1 MVGQVDLEKVFNEYS
16 GTKDFNEGINEVQ
29 ENLQNAQKE
38 GDQQKIKEIQ
48 QDFQTKRSQLIETFY
63 AEIEKASSRISERMN
78 VEVVAA
84 EVLYNT
90 DKADVVDVSDEL
102 IKEMN

>member
-16 GTKDFNEGINEVQ
+16 GTKDFNEGIGEVQ

-48 QDFQTKRSQLIETFY
+48 QDFQTKRSQLVETFY
-63 AEIEKASSRISERMN
+63 SEVEKASPRISEKMD
-78 VEVVAA
+78 VELIVA
-84 EVLYNT
+84 EVLYKT
-90 DKADVVDVSDEL
+90 DKADVADVSDEL